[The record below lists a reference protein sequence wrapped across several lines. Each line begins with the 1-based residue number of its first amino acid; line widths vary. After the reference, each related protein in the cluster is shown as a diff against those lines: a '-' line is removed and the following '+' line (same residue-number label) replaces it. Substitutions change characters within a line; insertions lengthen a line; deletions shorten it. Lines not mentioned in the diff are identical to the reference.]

1 MKIISFIYKRTII
14 KKILTHL
21 NVYKE
26 KKKQRAPPVAPP
38 NDLPI
43 EREPYNDGWPGYE
56 EPVFEF

>member
-1 MKIISFIYKRTII
+1 MCYTSLF
-14 KKILTHL
+14 L

-26 KKKQRAPPVAPP
+26 KKKQRAPPVAAP

-43 EREPYNDGWPGYE
+43 EREPYDDGWLGYE